1 MYCIICGNEK
11 TGITL
16 LRQTVCKDC
25 IDEIVNVSI
34 FDENYDLYKNFI
46 RILLGYY
53 ISEKHQLNP
62 VN

>member
-1 MYCIICGNEK
+1 MHCIICGNER
-11 TGITL
+11 TGIRL
-16 LRQTVCKDC
+16 LSQRVCKDC
-25 IDEIVNVSI
+25 IDEITNISVS
-34 FDENYDLYKNFI
+34 DEGYDFYKNLI